1 MGAYLGFDTEGYFD
15 INVSEVEMN
24 AKKSKTLFERIFK
37 TKPIADDLAKA
48 EDFFKRIIKHKA
60 PLHHQEAHKDANEEA
75 KLITRLRICY
85 KGKIYEINKF
95 KPKMILLPDQ
105 KQAEILADI
114 EGLYMKYEYKN
125 PKHFFIY
132 DLKTFMLSG
141 YPPSAWSEKGIVEE
155 KLEPSV
161 GFLHN
166 IGSIHDLDK
175 VTRQILEMSM
185 KHQLVVTLRV

>member
-15 INVSEVEMN
+15 VNISDAEMNVS
-24 AKKSKTLFERIFK
+24 KTEIFFRKIFK
-37 TKPIADDLAKA
+37 TKPIEDDLAKA
-48 EDFFKRIIKHKA
+48 EDFFKRVIKCKV
-60 PLHHQEAHKDANEEA
+60 PFHHQEAHKIATEEA
-75 KLITRLRICY
+75 KLATRLRICY
-85 KGKIYEINKF
+85 EGKIYEINKF
-95 KPKMILLPDQ
+95 KPKMILLSDQ

-114 EGLYMKYEYKN
+114 EYLYMKYEYKN

-132 DLKTFMLSG
+132 DLSTFMLSG
-141 YPPSAWSEKGIVEE
+141 YPPFSWSEKEILEE

-166 IGSIHDLDK
+166 IGSLHNLDATTLK
-175 VTRQILEMSM
+175 IIKMSE